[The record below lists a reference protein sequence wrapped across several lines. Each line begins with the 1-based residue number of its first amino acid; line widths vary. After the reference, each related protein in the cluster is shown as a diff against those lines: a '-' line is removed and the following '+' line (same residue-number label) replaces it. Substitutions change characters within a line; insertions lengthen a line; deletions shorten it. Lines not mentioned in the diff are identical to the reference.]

1 MTTQQPYKSSSFRV
15 RNVSEDV
22 GHEPIIVVFYLV
34 PDFTMLAFSSAV
46 EVLRL
51 ANRVLGYEAYRWRVA
66 SESGGAVQAIC
77 GLSAVTNSSISA
89 ERRRLFEE
97 CRPSMVVICA
107 DQDVESYSSK
117 PLEAW
122 LRECRHCG
130 VAVSGVGTATYILA
144 KAGLLNDKYCTIH
157 WEKLPGFSER
167 YMEVPVNAVIYQVD
181 GNIWTCAG
189 GSASLDMMLHL
200 VQRHFGDETVAGI
213 CEQAIVARVRA
224 ANERQ
229 RLPLSQKHG
238 ILNQIMIKLIE
249 QMEHHLAEPLS
260 IEKLAKGV
268 KRSRRQVERLFRSEL
283 GRSPLSYYREL
294 RLERARMLLTQSA
307 MPIVDIAIA
316 CGFISASHFSKSFR
330 ETYGMAPQEIR
341 RGRVTSKQLFFDI
354 PTNDLDEVA

>member
-1 MTTQQPYKSSSFRV
+1 MTTQQPYQSSSFEV
-15 RNVSEDV
+15 RNVSKDLV
-22 GHEPIIVVFYLV
+22 HEPFIVVFYLV

-77 GLSAVTNSSISA
+77 GLSAVTNSSISS

-107 DQDVESYSSK
+107 DQDVESYSNKS
-117 PLEAW
+117 LEAW

-130 VAVSGVGTATYILA
+130 VAVSGIGTASYILA

-167 YMEVPVNAVIYQVD
+167 YLEVPVNAVIFQVD
-181 GNIWTCAG
+181 GNVWTCAG

-200 VQRHFGDETVAGI
+200 VQQHFGDETVAGI
-213 CEQAIVARVRA
+213 CEQAIVERVRA
-224 ANERQ
+224 PNERQ

-238 ILNQIMIKLIE
+238 VLNQIMIKIIE
-249 QMEHHLAEPLS
+249 QMEHHLVEPLS
-260 IEKLAKGV
+260 IEKLARSV

-307 MPIVDIAIA
+307 VPIVDIAVA

-330 ETYGMAPQEIR
+330 EIYGMAPQEVR
-341 RGRVTSKQLFFDI
+341 RGRRIPKQLFLDI
-354 PTNDLDEVA
+354 TMNDLDEVA

>member
-1 MTTQQPYKSSSFRV
+1 
-15 RNVSEDV
+15 
-22 GHEPIIVVFYLV
+22 
-34 PDFTMLAFSSAV
+34 MLAFSSAV
-46 EVLRL
+46 EVLRQ

-66 SESGGAVQAIC
+66 SESGGAVEAIC
-77 GLSAVTNSSISA
+77 GLSAVTNSSILT

-144 KAGLLNDKYCTIH
+144 KAGLLNDKHCTIH
-157 WEKLPGFSER
+157 WENLPGFSER
-167 YMEVPVNAVIYQVD
+167 YMEVPVNAVLYQVD

-189 GSASLDMMLHL
+189 GSASLHMMLHL

-213 CEQAIVARVRA
+213 CEQAIVERVRA
-224 ANERQ
+224 PNERQ

-238 ILNQIMIKLIE
+238 ILNPIMIKLIE
-249 QMEHHLAEPLS
+249 QMEDHLAEPLS
-260 IEKLAKGV
+260 IEKLAKDV

-307 MPIVDIAIA
+307 IPIVDIAIA

-341 RGRVTSKQLFFDI
+341 RGRATSKQIVLDI
-354 PTNDLDEVA
+354 ATNDLEEVA